1 MRHLGARFFRRYYA
15 PLAAAADAADGGGGA
30 DRQGGGVGGGGGGAA
45 AAAAGRAIASARAWA
60 AGYAT
65 QGRRVRVAAAA
76 APAVVEVLPA
86 GWDAPLRFFDTDP
99 AYAAFARAHKRR
111 ATGEAAAAAAAAA
124 AATAAEAAAAAAV
137 AAAAGGGGGAAA
149 ADGGVPDAA
158 AGAAGEALAAA
169 AEGAGDGATCPIRA
183 ATARVAAALG
193 ADAAALPPLCPT
205 LLGALAEA
213 AAFDTGAAV
222 RGSRLVA
229 LLSRADAEAVEA
241 AEARVR
247 PFTAAHDHLPAV
259 AAPLCADILA
269 ALGAGRAVT
278 GGTGVTAAGRR
289 ACPAAAA
296 AAAAA
301 AARRSAGGA
310 AAVPPRMD
318 VGGDGG
324 GGGGGRGAP
333 AGAVILCPGQ
343 GAQTVG
349 MASAWADASPAA
361 AAVLA
366 RADAALGTSL
376 PGGVPLSTLM
386 REGPKGTLDRTDVA
400 QPAIFVASMAA
411 LAGAREMGEAADASD
426 GGMLAL
432 VGATEEVATAIVA
445 AVVAEMGADTVLVAA
460 NFNAPGQVVLSGS
473 TAAIARAEVVAKAP
487 PFKLRRAIVLDV
499 AGAFHSP
506 LMAPAA
512 ARLAAAL
519 ADVPIAAP
527 SVPVMANV
535 AGAAHVAAPP
545 DRIRNALVAQL
556 TSPVRWAACC
566 QALATDHAL
575 GGGPWLELAPGKTLG
590 GMMRKINP
598 TISVVACAE
607 PAAAATA

>member
-1 MRHLGARFFRRYYA
+1 MAR
-15 PLAAAADAADGGGGA
+15 
-30 DRQGGGVGGGGGGAA
+30 
-45 AAAAGRAIASARAWA
+45 
-60 AGYAT
+60 T
-65 QGRRVRVAAAA
+65 VAA
-76 APAVVEVLPA
+76 
-86 GWDAPLRFFDTDP
+86 F
-99 AYAAFARAHKRR
+99 
-111 ATGEAAAAAAAAA
+111 
-124 AATAAEAAAAAAV
+124 
-137 AAAAGGGGGAAA
+137 
-149 ADGGVPDAA
+149 
-158 AGAAGEALAAA
+158 
-169 AEGAGDGATCPIRA
+169 
-183 ATARVAAALG
+183 
-193 ADAAALPPLCPT
+193 AALPPL
-205 LLGALAEA
+205 A
-213 AAFDTGAAV
+213 ARSPAVPAA
-222 RGSRLVA
+222 RCGWTPPARLVG
-229 LLSRADAEAVEA
+229 AVI
-241 AEARVR
+241 
-247 PFTAAHDHLPAV
+247 PS
-259 AAPLCADILA
+259 
-269 ALGAGRAVT
+269 
-278 GGTGVTAAGRR
+278 R

-296 AAAAA
+296 AAAAV

-318 VGGDGG
+318 AGGDGG

-376 PGGVPLSTLM
+376 PSGVPLSTLM

-411 LAGAREMGEAADASD
+411 LAGAREMGVLPPTGGVAAAAGLSLGEYTALTVAGALTFDDALGLVALRGRAMQEAADASD